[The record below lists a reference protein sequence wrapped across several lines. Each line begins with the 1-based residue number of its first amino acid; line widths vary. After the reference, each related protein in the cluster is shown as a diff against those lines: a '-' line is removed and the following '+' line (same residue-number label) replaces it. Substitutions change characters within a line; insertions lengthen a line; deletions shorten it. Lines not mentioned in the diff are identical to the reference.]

1 MELTAAIKALE
12 ALTRPCEVDFYTDS
26 QYLRQGI
33 TEWIKNWRKNGWKTS
48 AKKPVLNQ
56 DLWMRLYELT
66 QQHQIK
72 WHWTRG
78 HAGDKFNERVDQLA
92 TEARLKISQS
102 TDGAELM
109 SKMSDRVAGF
119 GTTIFT
125 EINMLAQQHNA
136 LNLGQG
142 KPDFD
147 GPADVIAAAVRA
159 LQVGRPQPV
168 CARSRRA
175 VASSRRLPT
184 HASRFY
190 NLDIDPN
197 AGVVVTA
204 GATEAIFSSVLG
216 LVDKG
221 DEVIVIEPYFDSYV
235 PNITMAGATPVY
247 VPLHPPDWTFDP
259 DELRKAFNTKT
270 RAIILNTPHNPT
282 GRVFTLEELTLI
294 ADLCKEH
301 DVTVI
306 SDEVYEHLIFDSAR
320 HIPMATLPGMF
331 ERTVTVSSLGKTFS
345 VTGWKI
351 GWVYGAPELV
361 TGVARAHQF
370 VTFAVN
376 HPAQEAAA
384 YALSLPG
391 TYYEEFQA
399 MYTAKRDLMMQRAQ
413 QRGLE
418 SAPARRHVF
427 RHGGF
432 RRRVRRR
439 RHRLRPLPDL
449 ARSASPAS
457 RRPSSTAPGTRTWRA
472 RRRASP
478 SANPTKCCAR
488 RASGWQIW

>member
-1 MELTAAIKALE
+1 
-12 ALTRPCEVDFYTDS
+12 
-26 QYLRQGI
+26 
-33 TEWIKNWRKNGWKTS
+33 
-48 AKKPVLNQ
+48 
-56 DLWMRLYELT
+56 
-66 QQHQIK
+66 
-72 WHWTRG
+72 
-78 HAGDKFNERVDQLA
+78 
-92 TEARLKISQS
+92 
-102 TDGAELM
+102 M

-147 GPADVIAAAVRA
+147 GPQDVIAAAVRA
-159 LQVGRPQPV
+159 LQAGDKNQYAAGPGAPALKQ
-168 CARSRRA
+168 AIA
-175 VASSRRLPT
+175 N

-204 GATEAIFSSVLG
+204 GATEAVFTSVLG

-235 PNITMAGATPVY
+235 PNITMAGATPIF
-247 VPLHPPDWTFDP
+247 VPLHPPEWTLDP

-270 RAIILNTPHNPT
+270 RAIIINTPHNPS

-306 SDEVYEHLIFDSAR
+306 SDEVYEHLIFGSEQ
-320 HIPMATLPGMF
+320 HIPIATLPGMF

-361 TGVARAHQF
+361 TGVLRAHQF

-376 HPAQEAAA
+376 APAQEAAA

-391 TYYEEFQA
+391 TYFEEFQA
-399 MYTAKRDLMMQRAQ
+399 MYTGKRDLMMSALKGA
-413 QRGLE
+413 GLK
-418 SAPARRHVF
+418 ARQPDGTYFVMADFADVF
-427 RHGGF
+427 DGDDIDFSRYLTSEIGVACIPPTFFYSTEHAHMASTMARFAFCKSDEMLRQAGE
-432 RRRVRRR
+432 
-439 RHRLRPLPDL
+439 RLAGLV
-449 ARSASPAS
+449 
-457 RRPSSTAPGTRTWRA
+457 
-472 RRRASP
+472 
-478 SANPTKCCAR
+478 K
-488 RASGWQIW
+488 